1 MSAVESSDGARMQ
14 WSLSVSTAVRNF
26 GRSLMIILF
35 VLDCMAG
42 AEEVMVHI
50 LGYMDGLVDD

>member
-1 MSAVESSDGARMQ
+1 
-14 WSLSVSTAVRNF
+14 
-26 GRSLMIILF
+26 MIILF